1 MSTTKQ
7 NLDRLIKVVRLFL
20 RGDMPVAWLAQ
31 ELLKVERDEALVLRE
46 EGEPQTLDDLEVL
59 EFEEDDQGPS

>member
-1 MSTTKQ
+1 
-7 NLDRLIKVVRLFL
+7 
-20 RGDMPVAWLAQ
+20 MPVAWLAQ